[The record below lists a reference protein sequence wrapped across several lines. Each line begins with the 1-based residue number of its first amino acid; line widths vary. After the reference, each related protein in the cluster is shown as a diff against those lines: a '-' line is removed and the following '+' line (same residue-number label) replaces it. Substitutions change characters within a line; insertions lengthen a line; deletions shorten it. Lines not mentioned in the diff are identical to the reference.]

1 MKTMT
6 FNEFSNNSSFNLKES
21 AGAKCMSEA
30 MHEKLNEMYEAMC
43 EEMGTIHNNESEMT
57 AENYKAECSEKLN
70 EMLEGLGAKC
80 NEYMK

>member
-6 FNEFSNNSSFNLKES
+6 FNEFSNDSSNVKES

-30 MHEKLNEMYEAMC
+30 MHEKCNEMYEAMC
-43 EEMGTIHNNESEMT
+43 EEMGTLHNDESEKT

-70 EMLEGLGAKC
+70 EMLEGLGSKC